1 MNGSK
6 SREYI
11 RPMPATWWLKNRYL
25 VQFMIRELTAVFVA
39 AYAVLLLIVLY
50 KAAQGEEAFKA
61 FYKSSLQCPACIG
74 FQLICLAF
82 VLYHTITWF
91 NLTPKALVIWRGD
104 EKVSPVLIAGA
115 NYVAWLAV
123 SVVILLLVAR

>member
-1 MNGSK
+1 MKSK
-6 SREYI
+6 EYI
-11 RPMPATWWLKNRYL
+11 RPMPATWFLGNRYL
-25 VQFMIRELTAVFVA
+25 VQFMIREVTALFIG
-39 AYAVLLLIVLY
+39 AYAVFLLVLIY
-50 KAAQGEEAFKA
+50 KASQGKEVFEAY
-61 FYKSSLQCPACIG
+61 YKSTLQCSGCVA

-91 NLTPKALVIWRGD
+91 NLTPKALVIWKGD

-115 NYVAWLAV
+115 NYVAWLVV